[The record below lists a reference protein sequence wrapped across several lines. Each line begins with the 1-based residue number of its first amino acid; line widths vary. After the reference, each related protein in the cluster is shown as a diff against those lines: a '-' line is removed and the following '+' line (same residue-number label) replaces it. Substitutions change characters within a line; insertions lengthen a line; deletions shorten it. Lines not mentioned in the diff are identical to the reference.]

1 MIPFNGTNA
10 VLTALGDDAVVRD
23 VTLLNQTSNTIIEP
37 LTGIPLPPNEA
48 VLIRL
53 TGDVAFES
61 ISNNVEQIN
70 LLRGFEAIALTDD
83 LFVPVAPSLAG
94 GSLALDGVDLVLT
107 APTIAGGDPIPTIVL
122 TSLTRDRA
130 DVMSDVVGGVIA
142 NAPAGEYVALWTASN
157 GVDPDATAT
166 DTLVVV

>member
-1 MIPFNGTNA
+1 MTPFNGTNA

-23 VTLLNQTSNTIIEP
+23 VMLLNQTGNTIIEP
-37 LTGIPLPPNEA
+37 LTGIPLPAGES

-70 LLRGFEAIALTDD
+70 LLRGSEAIALTDE

-107 APTIAGGDPIPTIVL
+107 APTIAGGDPVPTIVL
-122 TSLTRDRA
+122 TSLTRDLV
-130 DVMSDVVGGVIA
+130 DVLSEVVGGVIV
-142 NAPAGEYVALWTASN
+142 NATAGEYVALWTASN
-157 GVDPDATAT
+157 GVEPNATAT
-166 DTLVVV
+166 DTLTV

>member
-1 MIPFNGTNA
+1 MTPFNGTNA

-23 VTLLNQTSNTIIEP
+23 VTLLNQTGNTIVEP
-37 LTGIPLPPNEA
+37 LTGIRLPSGES

-53 TGDVAFES
+53 TGDVTFEN

-70 LLRGFEAIALTDD
+70 LLRGFEAIALTDE

-107 APTIAGGDPIPTIVL
+107 APTLRAATIPTIVL
-122 TSLTRDRA
+122 TSLTRDLA